1 MHFRL
6 TESQRPA
13 AAPGVGDTKSRV
25 VISDFYLR
33 HALSIIQDNTHWSQ
47 PRVPRWR
54 VNMRGSRRK
63 SPLVPVAH
71 ADAEE
76 PRLHAVRLDL
86 G

>member
-33 HALSIIQDNTHWSQ
+33 HALSIIQDNTAGTSKKRKPEREH
-47 PRVPRWR
+47 RVRSGGPHFLYFD
-54 VNMRGSRRK
+54 
-63 SPLVPVAH
+63 PAQ
-71 ADAEE
+71 AF
-76 PRLHAVRLDL
+76 
-86 G
+86 